1 MSPRL
6 ILSLLALTAIAWFVW
21 SDLEATSPGQLSQA
35 HLDHPDLDGQ
45 QGCVQCHR
53 DGGFVDACASCHAE
67 TTQSIQTKSG
77 LHGTLMAAV
86 TASAEGS
93 KGEIKSGA
101 QSVPAESCNVC
112 HREHHGRDLRL
123 VSDTSW
129 ALAGVADPATF
140 DHARLGFEM
149 QGAHTQLEC
158 TACHANAQATHLERG
173 QQRFTGLE
181 QSCTP
186 CHNDPHNGQI
196 QRDCAECHGQAR
208 PFTELDGYVH
218 SARFALTGPHSMD
231 LLPTRLSAD
240 DFLATTQ
247 LSAPKL
253 AALLGGSYGQAV
265 NKTGSLTVAGTCTIC
280 HAPGSEHSVEALA
293 DHPPTT
299 ERSCVDCHN
308 DPHESKFGSDCTA
321 CHSAQGPW
329 DNLQGFEHKMFAL
342 TGVHA
347 ASSCTGCH
355 AETSAHSVDQLTANV
370 NARLVNEVRACATC
384 HDDPHTPAFTLE
396 NAKLSNVPADAS
408 CATCHGNDEQ
418 LGAAPGVFGFR
429 IPQDRVAD
437 WLPADFHN
445 ATSMPLV
452 EPHADAGCASCHAGA
467 ATQVVFTFEAAA
479 WRVEPAAAASF
490 AERFHTE
497 GARQPDDCTACHN
510 DPHAGE
516 FAASAIGGGMDCM
529 ACHTPTRFAPSTF
542 DLAKHQT
549 TNFPL
554 EGAHQA
560 VTCRKCHTEIVP
572 SGPAAGLM
580 TMLGT
585 ATECAAC
592 HANIHA
598 EATLSNLSQ
607 LVLPLPEAS
616 DAAALDAGQL
626 SAALGNPAP
635 SCAQCHTT
643 ETFNTLSASAAA
655 QFDHSTWCG
664 FALDG
669 QHGALDCT
677 VCHAA
682 SLERPLGPVVARF
695 PAQNP
700 AQIDACNACHKDV
713 HAGAFDGPKHPALVE
728 GRADCARCHTTA
740 GFQLDPADTVF
751 DHALWTGYALD
762 GAHMDVT
769 CAACHTAP
777 RGASSAGLTLGRAP
791 GTDCA
796 SCHSDIHLGQFELTQ
811 GTTDCTRCHTTQAE
825 PRFAAV
831 GFDHARDAKFALD
844 ETHAPLDCAACHK
857 AYPLSGGG
865 SVVRYK
871 PLGTSCADCH
881 GVVPK

>member
-6 ILSLLALTAIAWFVW
+6 VLSLLALAAIAWFVI
-21 SDLEATSPGQLSQA
+21 SDLEATSPGQLSQV
-35 HLDHPDLDGQ
+35 HWEHPDLGGQ
-45 QGCVQCHR
+45 QGCAECHS

-67 TTQSIQTKSG
+67 TTQSIQAQSG
-77 LHGTLMAAV
+77 LHGTLTGTVA
-86 TASAEGS
+86 
-93 KGEIKSGA
+93 
-101 QSVPAESCNVC
+101 AESCNVC

-129 ALAGVADPATF
+129 TLAGVADPTAF

-158 TACHANAQATHLERG
+158 SACHANAQAAHLERG
-173 QQRFTGLE
+173 QQRFAGLE
-181 QSCTP
+181 TSCTP
-186 CHNDPHNGQI
+186 CHADPHNGQI
-196 QRDCAECHGQAR
+196 QRNCSECHGQAR
-208 PFTELDGYVH
+208 PFPELDGYVH
-218 SARFALTGPHSMD
+218 AARFALTGPHSMD
-231 LLPTRLSAD
+231 GLSTRSSAS

-253 AALLGGSYGQAV
+253 AALLGGSNGQAV
-265 NKTGSLTVAGTCTIC
+265 NQTGSPSGLTVAGTCTIC

-321 CHSAQGPW
+321 CHSALGPW
-329 DNLQGFEHKMFAL
+329 DNLQGFEHKTFAL

-347 ASSCTGCH
+347 ASSCTDCH
-355 AETSAHSVDQLTANV
+355 AEASAHSVDQLTANANARRV
-370 NARLVNEVRACATC
+370 NAVRACASC
-384 HDDPHTPAFTLE
+384 HENPHTPAFTSE
-396 NAKLSNVPADAS
+396 NAKLGRVAADAS

-418 LGAAPGVFGFR
+418 LSAAPGVFGFR

-452 EPHADAGCASCHAGA
+452 EPHADADCASCHAGA
-467 ATQVVFTFEAAA
+467 TTQVVFAFEASA
-479 WRVEPAAAASF
+479 WRVEPAAAANF

-497 GARQPDDCTACHN
+497 SARQPDDCTACHS
-510 DPHAGE
+510 DPHVGE

-542 DLAKHQT
+542 DLAKHAT
-549 TNFPL
+549 TSFPL

-560 VTCRKCHTEIVP
+560 VTCRKCHTESVA
-572 SGPAAGLM
+572 SGPAIGLM

-585 ATECAAC
+585 PTECAAC

-598 EATLSNLSQ
+598 EATLSDLSQ
-607 LVLPLPEAS
+607 LVLPGPNPS
-616 DAAALDAGQL
+616 D
-626 SAALGNPAP
+626 PAP
-635 SCAQCHTT
+635 SCAQCHTS
-643 ETFNTLSASAAA
+643 ETFNTLSAAAAA
-655 QFDHSTWCG
+655 QFDHASWCG

-669 QHGALDCT
+669 RHGELDCRA
-677 VCHAA
+677 CHAA
-682 SLERPLGPVVARF
+682 SLERPLGPAKARF
-695 PAQNP
+695 PSQN
-700 AQIDACNACHKDV
+700 ADRIDACNACHQDV
-713 HAGAFDGPKHPALVE
+713 HAGAFDGSTHPAAVE
-728 GRADCARCHTTA
+728 GRTDCARCHTA
-740 GFQLDPADTVF
+740 ASFQLDSATTVF
-751 DHALWTGYALD
+751 DHALWTGYKLD
-762 GAHMDVT
+762 GAHIEVT
-769 CAACHTAP
+769 CAACHTEP
-777 RGASSAGLTLGRAP
+777 RGSKPSDSLGAGLTLGRAP

-796 SCHSDIHLGQFELTQ
+796 SCHSDIHLGQFELEDN
-811 GTTDCTRCHTTQAE
+811 TTDCMRCHTTQAV
-825 PRFAAV
+825 PGFAAV
-831 GFDHARDAKFALD
+831 GFDHARDARFALD
-844 ETHAPLDCAACHK
+844 ETHAPLDCTACHK